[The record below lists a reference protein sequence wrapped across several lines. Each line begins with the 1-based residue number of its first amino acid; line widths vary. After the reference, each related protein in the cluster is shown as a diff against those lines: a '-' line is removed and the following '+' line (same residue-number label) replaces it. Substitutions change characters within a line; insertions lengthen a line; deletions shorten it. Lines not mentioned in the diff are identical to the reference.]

1 MAVVMAKIE
10 VDDFDAWK
18 SGTFDRDPAGREGSA
33 TAAHLYRDTESPN
46 DVIVA
51 VEFETTEAAYA
62 FRERLESSGALDG
75 VRLARRPRICEDAAA
90 LTY

>member
-18 SGTFDRDPAGREGSA
+18 RGTFDRDPAGRRGTA
-33 TAAHLYRDTESPN
+33 PAAHLYRDTENPS

-51 VEFETTEAAYA
+51 VEFETTEAAHD
-62 FRERLESSGALDG
+62 FRERLESSGVLDG
-75 VRLARRPRICEDAAA
+75 VRLGHRPRICEDAAA
-90 LTY
+90 PTQ